1 MAATDQPAP
10 PATRRSQILR
20 AAAELFST
28 SGARGTSIA
37 AVASRVGITDAGVL
51 YHFKTKEHLLLGVL
65 DEYGREVQTEIQRA
79 GVHGVSLL
87 RMVREWGAGME
98 ERPEISAL
106 LIVLTAEHLTVD
118 SSVRQALQAR
128 YRKGTERYETAFAQA
143 AAAGD
148 LRPDLDPHHE
158 AAALIAHLDGIRLQ
172 WFLTDRSFSMA
183 DSVRRYVDDTLTR
196 LAP

>member
-10 PATRRSQILR
+10 PGTRRSQILR
-20 AAAELFST
+20 AAAELFAS

-37 AVASRVGITDAGVL
+37 AVAARVGITDAGVL

-65 DEYGREVQTEIQRA
+65 DEYGREVQSEIQRA

-87 RMVREWGAGME
+87 RLVREWGAGME
-98 ERPEISAL
+98 QRPEISAL
-106 LIVLTAEHLTVD
+106 LIVLTAEHLTAD
-118 SSVRQALQAR
+118 SSVRRALQAR
-128 YRKGTERYETAFAQA
+128 YRKGIERYEAAFADA

-148 LRPDLDPHHE
+148 LRADLDPRHE
-158 AAALIAHLDGIRLQ
+158 AAALVAHLDGIRLQ
-172 WFLTDRSFSMA
+172 WFLADRSFSMA
-183 DSVRRYVDDTLTR
+183 DSVRRYVDDTLAR

>member
-1 MAATDQPAP
+1 MATITHDEP
-10 PATRRSQILR
+10 PESRRSQILR

-28 SGARGTSIA
+28 SGARGTSVA
-37 AVASRVGITDAGVL
+37 AVAARVGITDAGVL

-65 DEYGREVQTEIQRA
+65 DEYGRAVQAEITRA
-79 GVHGVSLL
+79 GVRGIGLL

-98 ERPEISAL
+98 ARPEISAL

-118 SSVRQALQAR
+118 SSVRRALQAR
-128 YRKGTERYETAFAQA
+128 YRKGIERYETAFAEA

-148 LRPDLDPHHE
+148 LRADLDARHE
-158 AAALIAHLDGIRLQ
+158 AASLIAHLDGIRLQ
-172 WFLTDRSFSMA
+172 WFLSDRSFSMA
-183 DSVRRYVDDTLTR
+183 DSVRRYVDDTLAR